1 MDQLPYE
8 LDQPTLRNWTLLVLE
23 LSAQIIPIKVFFFE
37 WHSNKSLIMYF
48 GFSQSTRAFGFWTS
62 ERLEEKNHK

>member
-23 LSAQIIPIKVFFFE
+23 LSAQIIPIKVFIFL
-37 WHSNKSLIMYF
+37 NGIPIKVL
-48 GFSQSTRAFGFWTS
+48 
-62 ERLEEKNHK
+62 

>member
-23 LSAQIIPIKVFFFE
+23 LSAQIIPIKVFFFFF
-37 WHSNKSLIMYF
+37 NGIPIKVL
-48 GFSQSTRAFGFWTS
+48 
-62 ERLEEKNHK
+62 